1 MIYVAMFDEVDE
13 ATAIFKCAQNP
24 PSGDDAKFVGHEGLP
39 SDFYLK
45 VTGQAGKLLR
55 DESGAEFPAA
65 APDAMPSNCD
75 SAYLLRSGNAPSNS
89 QSIRATAS
97 TTSD

>member
-1 MIYVAMFDEVDE
+1 MFDEVDE

-24 PSGDDAKFVGHEGLP
+24 PSSDDAKFVGYEGLP

-55 DESGAEFPAA
+55 D
-65 APDAMPSNCD
+65 
-75 SAYLLRSGNAPSNS
+75 
-89 QSIRATAS
+89 
-97 TTSD
+97 